1 MDLKQQL
8 ARWGVDTAFNASD
21 SSFTPEAYMAAV
33 VDIDGGQSDVARYQ
47 KNGNIKIDSGDIY
60 IYS

>member
-1 MDLKQQL
+1 MHLI
-8 ARWGVDTAFNASD
+8 

-33 VDIDGGQSDVARYQ
+33 VDMQAPGQSDVARYQ